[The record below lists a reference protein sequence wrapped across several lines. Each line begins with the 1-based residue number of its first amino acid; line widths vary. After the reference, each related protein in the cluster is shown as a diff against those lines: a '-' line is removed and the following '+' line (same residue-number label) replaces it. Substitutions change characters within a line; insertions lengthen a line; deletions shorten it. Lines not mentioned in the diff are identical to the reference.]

1 MGVGVRVGRGGDQ
14 DDGGKKHRVRSHRD
28 EGLEL
33 EEYESESDSGGER
46 DEESESECGGDRDDR
61 GKGFG
66 LNELFDESVKE
77 EESEIGDN
85 GDLGVRASVDVDRFL
100 EDHRE
105 MMEEMEEA
113 GIDLDAMVDLD
124 ALLEKYGG

>member
-1 MGVGVRVGRGGDQ
+1 M
-14 DDGGKKHRVRSHRD
+14 RD
-28 EGLEL
+28 LEL

-46 DEESESECGGDRDDR
+46 DEESESECGWDGDDR

>member
-1 MGVGVRVGRGGDQ
+1 MLDFSVALNLNW
-14 DDGGKKHRVRSHRD
+14 SSCI
-28 EGLEL
+28 L
-33 EEYESESDSGGER
+33 
-46 DEESESECGGDRDDR
+46 
-61 GKGFG
+61 G